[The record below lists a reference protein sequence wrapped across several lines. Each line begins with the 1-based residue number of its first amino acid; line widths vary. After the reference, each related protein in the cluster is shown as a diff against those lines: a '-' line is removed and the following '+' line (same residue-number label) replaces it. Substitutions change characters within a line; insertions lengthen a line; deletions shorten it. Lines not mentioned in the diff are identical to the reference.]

1 MMFYIAALSLI
12 GVGLYIVLTKKNLVK
27 VLIGISIADSGVNL
41 LLISVGY
48 KNGGT
53 APILV
58 KGLNKP
64 MVDPVPQALVLTA
77 IVIGVATL
85 ALAMAVVIDVKRHFG
100 TVELDKIIKMMRGGD
115 KGDTENI

>member
-12 GVGLYIVLTKKNLVK
+12 GIGLYVVLTKKNLVK

-48 KNGGT
+48 LKNGT
-53 APILV
+53 APILE

-85 ALAMAVVIDVKRHFG
+85 ALAMSVVIDVKRHFG
-100 TVELDKIIKMMRGGD
+100 TVELDKVIKMMRGGD
-115 KGDTENI
+115 NGDA

>member
-1 MMFYIAALSLI
+1 MMFYITALSLI
-12 GVGLYIVLTKKNLVK
+12 GVGLYVVLTKKNLVK

-48 KNGGT
+48 LKNGT
-53 APILV
+53 APILE
-58 KGLNKP
+58 KGLTKP

-77 IVIGVATL
+77 IVIGVATM

-100 TVELDKIIKMMRGGD
+100 TVELDKVIKMMRGGD
-115 KGDTENI
+115 KGDA

>member
-1 MMFYIAALSLI
+1 MFYLVSLALI

-48 KNGGT
+48 LKGGT
-53 APILV
+53 APILEP
-58 KGLNKP
+58 GLSRP

-85 ALAMAVVIDVKRHFG
+85 AMAMAVVIDVKRHFG
-100 TVELDKIIKMMRGGD
+100 TVELDKILQMQRKGG
-115 KGDTENI
+115 EER

>member
-1 MMFYIAALSLI
+1 MMFYLSALALI
-12 GVGLYIVLTKKNLVK
+12 GIGLYIVLTKKNLIK
-27 VLIGISIADSGVNL
+27 VLIGISIAESGVNL

-48 KNGGT
+48 LNGGT
-53 APILV
+53 APILE
-58 KGLNKP
+58 KGLNRP

-85 ALAMAVVIDVKRHFG
+85 AMAMAVVIDVKRHFG

-115 KGDTENI
+115 SNDT